1 MLINYILGGIVLNY
15 LFNKKQKGGRT
26 RNKTVTLNGEEYDVD
41 KILDYFQNNHPGG
54 HPGGPLNIKKI
65 KSTFINK
72 DKKNYDPD
80 NTLLYIWERNG
91 VKWHGKN
98 PNVLKVLENLKSKN

>member
-26 RNKTVTLNGEEYDVD
+26 HNNTVTLNGEEYDVD

-54 HPGGPLNIKKI
+54 KSNMNKI
-65 KSTFINK
+65 RSTFINK
-72 DKKNYDPD
+72 DKKNYDSD

-91 VKWHGKN
+91 VKWHGNNKRVLE
-98 PNVLKVLENLKSKN
+98 VLKKSQQ

>member
-41 KILDYFQNNHPGG
+41 KILEYFREEHPGEE
-54 HPGGPLNIKKI
+54 LNINKI

>member
-15 LFNKKQKGGRT
+15 LFSKKQKGGRT
-26 RNKTVTLNGEEYDVD
+26 HNNIVTLNGEEYDVD
-41 KILDYFQNNHPGG
+41 KILEHFQNKHPGG
-54 HPGGPLNIKKI
+54 KSNINKI

-80 NTLLYIWERNG
+80 NTLLYIWEKTG
-91 VKWHGKN
+91 VKWHGNN
-98 PNVLKVLENLKSKN
+98 PNVLKVLKESQE

>member
-15 LFNKKQKGGRT
+15 LFSKKQKGGRT
-26 RNKTVTLNGEEYDVD
+26 RNNTVTLNGEEYDVD
-41 KILDYFQNNHPGG
+41 KILDYYEKN

-65 KSTFINK
+65 KNIFINK

-98 PNVLKVLENLKSKN
+98 KRVLEVLKKSQQ